1 MGHRR
6 QEWGGDLIKWSKNS
20 PCEMEQ
26 RKELLAR
33 EVERAVQLREFAL
46 VFHMGDR
53 ATCMSI
59 ETTQRIEKL
68 EMQRRKGRHC
78 RSVRALRR
86 EGSRTQRKRGGI
98 GLSNSICKLQKTE
111 LDLVTPFSP
120 KMKLVKFLCI
130 WGFLFVESV
139 ELIYYR
145 CSSSLFHILVLN
157 W

>member
-1 MGHRR
+1 
-6 QEWGGDLIKWSKNS
+6 
-20 PCEMEQ
+20 MEQ

-86 EGSRTQRKRGGI
+86 EGSRIRQKE
-98 GLSNSICKLQKTE
+98 KLKPHRNQAASKGE
-111 LDLVTPFSP
+111 LC
-120 KMKLVKFLCI
+120 MACCC
-130 WGFLFVESV
+130 SV
-139 ELIYYR
+139 AQSCPTL
-145 CSSSLFHILVLN
+145 
-157 W
+157 

>member
-1 MGHRR
+1 MTKISEVISSETSTLRLVCLPDVY
-6 QEWGGDLIKWSKNS
+6 WGVPSGSAPI
-20 PCEMEQ
+20 
-26 RKELLAR
+26 
-33 EVERAVQLREFAL
+33 
-46 VFHMGDR
+46 
-53 ATCMSI
+53 
-59 ETTQRIEKL
+59 
-68 EMQRRKGRHC
+68 
-78 RSVRALRR
+78 RR
-86 EGSRTQRKRGGI
+86 EGSRTQRKRGGV